1 MKKLTLLLLSGAVT
15 FGAHAQKR
23 SFNST
28 AYGVSSEARTTV
40 SPVEL
45 LKHSTAPNAAP
56 QTANKGNGT
65 ANKGTATPFVT
76 EDFSSGTVSTLPTGW
91 VRGTG
96 GGSGGWRWTRQA
108 ATSQFSGSLGVINST
123 TASNGWL
130 IFDSDSI
137 GSVAS
142 TPSPIFE
149 GTITS
154 PAYNCATHPTVLLQF
169 QSYYKKLQ
177 DSCWVQ
183 VSRDNFASFTEF
195 PVNEN
200 NTLTPNG
207 FSANPADVR
216 INISSVAGGQAS
228 VKLRFRYKNEY
239 LGGTYAWMIDDL
251 ALSELDPVEVQAR
264 LGGVIA
270 EGPSPSYTGYSTYS
284 SIPLS
289 LVTPVTPI
297 LALTNNGSAGQTN
310 VPVSATIFRGTTQVY
325 NQVATYPSLPAVAV
339 DSLVEWTGAG
349 AAYTPSTIDNY
360 VATFG
365 VNLTGDGYT
374 RNNVDTFRFNV
385 TDSSYTTY
393 ASTVIGGYF
402 LHRPNTHASGEAN
415 FYFGT
420 RFDIPTGKS
429 DTLTSISAS
438 FGTGTAVGSR
448 VIAHVYKLNDANP
461 TNMTWDNVASSRELT
476 LTANDISITGT
487 TRFATFPMN
496 IGLGIG
502 SLILGEGTY
511 VTAVTT
517 NAVPAAN
524 TVTINAT
531 AAKYN
536 APGIVGYYGHTSD
549 ANNNGAADF
558 AIADG
563 IATGLRDLVPVI
575 RMNFGRYAP
584 TSVGNI
590 PGVTVSSAFPNP
602 ANNAVSMQVTVKE
615 SASVTVTLSNM
626 VGQVMDTQNLGLVSA
641 NGSKN
646 ATFSTAGIANGVYFL
661 TVEANG
667 GRSTTRFVV
676 AH

>member
-1 MKKLTLLLLSGAVT
+1 MVMSRGDELVKTKAPKSESDAQYNIGRQMKGLLNDVAGNKQGSAKACSASPTMKKLPVI
-15 FGAHAQKR
+15 
-23 SFNST
+23 ST
-28 AYGVSSEARTTV
+28 ASSVLELAIAVQYLPCQPAGFVVLVAAAVAGVG
-40 SPVEL
+40 PG
-45 LKHSTAPNAAP
+45 K
-56 QTANKGNGT
+56 
-65 ANKGTATPFVT
+65 
-76 EDFSSGTVSTLPTGW
+76 
-91 VRGTG
+91 
-96 GGSGGWRWTRQA
+96 
-108 ATSQFSGSLGVINST
+108 
-123 TASNGWL
+123 
-130 IFDSDSI
+130 
-137 GSVAS
+137 
-142 TPSPIFE
+142 
-149 GTITS
+149 
-154 PAYNCATHPTVLLQF
+154 LLQAN
-169 QSYYKKLQ
+169 SVVA
-177 DSCWVQ
+177 W

-200 NTLTPNG
+200 NTLAGNG

-228 VKLRFRYKNEY
+228 VRLRFRYKNEY

-270 EGPSPSYTGYSTYS
+270 DGPSPSYTGYSTYS
-284 SIPLS
+284 AIPLS

-385 TDSSYTTY
+385 TDSAYTTY
-393 ASTVIGGYF
+393 ASTITGGYF
-402 LHRPNTHASGEAN
+402 LHRPNTHSAGEAN

-420 RFDIPTGKS
+420 RFDIP
-429 DTLTSISAS
+429 
-438 FGTGTAVGSR
+438 TGTAVGSR

-461 TNMTWDNVASSRELT
+461 TAMTWDNVASSRELT

-536 APGIVGYYGHTSD
+536 APGIVYYVFNKNKILNRMAKNLLIVESPAKAKTIEKILGSDFEVKSCFGH
-549 ANNNGAADF
+549 
-558 AIADG
+558 I
-563 IATGLRDLVPVI
+563 RDLEKEDMGI
-575 RMNFGRYAP
+575 DIKNNFQPKYKISEDKEKVVKDLRSLARKSQEVWLATDEDREDPLNGMVYTQSEVDSYLHKINAAASDYYTAPLTSIAIIYKMLEELALCYRYRREDDKADEIEILMKII
-584 TSVGNI
+584 S
-590 PGVTVSSAFPNP
+590 
-602 ANNAVSMQVTVKE
+602 E
-615 SASVTVTLSNM
+615 
-626 VGQVMDTQNLGLVSA
+626 
-641 NGSKN
+641 
-646 ATFSTAGIANGVYFL
+646 
-661 TVEANG
+661 
-667 GRSTTRFVV
+667 
-676 AH
+676 